1 MYMYTCIICAYASL
15 LLLLISLRASWEVRL
30 LLVIIT
36 VVGLI
41 VFDLAYTAV
50 VINYSIE
57 CQLVIYYIQ
66 SICGR
71 VIAKEWEFDVAVK
84 VTHVSA
90 VF

>member
-1 MYMYTCIICAYASL
+1 MCIHISFCP
-15 LLLLISLRASWEVRL
+15 LIPPRASWGVRL

-71 VIAKEWEFDVAVK
+71 VIAKEWDFDVAIK
-84 VTHVSA
+84 VIRVSTIIP
-90 VF
+90 VFRIIS

>member
-1 MYMYTCIICAYASL
+1 MYASFSL
-15 LLLLISLRASWEVRL
+15 LLNCLRASWEVRL
-30 LLVIIT
+30 TLVIVT

-84 VTHVSA
+84 VTRESPIC
-90 VF
+90 FKC

>member
-1 MYMYTCIICAYASL
+1 MCTSL
-15 LLLLISLRASWEVRL
+15 LLLPIYLRASWEVRL
-30 LLVIIT
+30 TLVVVT

-84 VTHVSA
+84 VTRELPIFRVLNTD
-90 VF
+90 